1 MSNGCPSGQ
10 SECSK
15 SSAGDRVHTDA
26 LHDPNRTTIGWICE
40 RNELWQV
47 EAFKRV
53 PKRRMLNRDYGDPPA
68 ISGPLE
74 T

>member
-1 MSNGCPSGQ
+1 ML
-10 SECSK
+10 EVVRWR
-15 SSAGDRVHTDA
+15 SSHTDA